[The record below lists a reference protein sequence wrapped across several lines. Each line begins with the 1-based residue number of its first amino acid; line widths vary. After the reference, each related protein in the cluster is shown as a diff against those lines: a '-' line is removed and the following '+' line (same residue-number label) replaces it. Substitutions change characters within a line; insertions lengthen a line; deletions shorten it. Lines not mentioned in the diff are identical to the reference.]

1 MLLPPLDSID
11 MTILRL
17 IQGSPEITTREIQ
30 NVIFLSRTQVLRRL
44 KQLEEQNLITKANG
58 IGKTYRYRLSAEV
71 NPLDL
76 FESDRDLAIRESL
89 LLLLQ
94 GIKGVGDQLVDM
106 ATSVENLLR

>member
-1 MLLPPLDSID
+1 

-17 IQGSPEITTREIQ
+17 IQGSPEITTREIE
-30 NVIFLSRTQVLRRL
+30 NVVFLSRMQVLRRL
-44 KQLEEQNLITKANG
+44 RQLEDQGLITKANG
-58 IGKTYRYRLSAEV
+58 IGKTYRYTLSANV

-94 GIKGVGDQLVDM
+94 GIKGVGNQMIDM
-106 ATSVENLLR
+106 AASIENLLR